1 MKVLSIGARLP
12 IWNAAGISPADA
24 CLRATIMTLKRRA
37 AFSAAA
43 LLGLAAFVT
52 FSAAPAKA
60 DGAQF
65 CIARGGSNGDSS
77 YVGNCVYSDYQQ
89 CIQAA
94 AEQRGNC
101 VQNVEYHGGEAA
113 APRTMRTRRAR

>member
-1 MKVLSIGARLP
+1 M
-12 IWNAAGISPADA
+12 
-24 CLRATIMTLKRRA
+24 LRATIMTLKRRA

-52 FSAAPAKA
+52 FSAAPARA

-94 AEQRGNC
+94 ADQRGNC
-101 VQNVEYHGGEAA
+101 VANVDYRPGA
-113 APRTMRTRRAR
+113 APATARSRRAR

>member
-1 MKVLSIGARLP
+1 M
-12 IWNAAGISPADA
+12 ISN
-24 CLRATIMTLKRRA
+24 RRTA
-37 AFSAAA
+37 ISAAA
-43 LLGLAAFVT
+43 ILSFAAFAS
-52 FSAAPAKA
+52 FSGVSPATA

-65 CIARGGSNGDSS
+65 CIARSGVNGDSS